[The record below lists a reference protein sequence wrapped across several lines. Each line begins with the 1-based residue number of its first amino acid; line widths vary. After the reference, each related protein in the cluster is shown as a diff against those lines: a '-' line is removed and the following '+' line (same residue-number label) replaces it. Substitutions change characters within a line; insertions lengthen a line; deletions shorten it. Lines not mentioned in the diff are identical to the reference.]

1 MADTPPR
8 VDIDDLVARAS
19 VPFRKAGHAWNKH
32 STAWAKGMVE
42 AALHGQSPNVLLRY
56 GGCEA
61 RIDLPAGREWAV
73 DQSRPGGGSTAK
85 GVVAP
90 AAVDVQMGE
99 GSTLPQGDERD
110 ASANTDGAARDDATT
125 ASMAAELAEASARLE
140 KLRVKRRRQ
149 KDNRRVR
156 KAEAAAEAARAVAV
170 ETRTVAGPTPM
181 EAAAATAAAANN
193 STAGSQ
199 VRASGLVWQPLW
211 SVSMDPKT
219 AFARLANEI
228 TERNLAH
235 SRQSGQGLTEVSA
248 RRAPNELAL
257 RLVVLAG
264 TVGARGTTADKLGDS
279 MCAVTQAGTTETALV
294 ALLQKLGMP
303 HAPPNS
309 QIFGASATQPP
320 PTGAMPWPLIGTMG
334 TAAARHEGQGTGRS
348 IDINRM

>member
-1 MADTPPR
+1 
-8 VDIDDLVARAS
+8 
-19 VPFRKAGHAWNKH
+19 
-32 STAWAKGMVE
+32 MVE

-170 ETRTVAGPTPM
+170 ETRTV
-181 EAAAATAAAANN
+181 
-193 STAGSQ
+193 
-199 VRASGLVWQPLW
+199 
-211 SVSMDPKT
+211 
-219 AFARLANEI
+219 
-228 TERNLAH
+228 
-235 SRQSGQGLTEVSA
+235 
-248 RRAPNELAL
+248 
-257 RLVVLAG
+257 G
-264 TVGARGTTADKLGDS
+264 T
-279 MCAVTQAGTTETALV
+279 
-294 ALLQKLGMP
+294 
-303 HAPPNS
+303 
-309 QIFGASATQPP
+309 
-320 PTGAMPWPLIGTMG
+320 
-334 TAAARHEGQGTGRS
+334 
-348 IDINRM
+348 